1 MKTITTTK
9 EVQNLF
15 IRIEKDSKP
24 IVAISG
30 IQKIEYHEKDKS
42 IIYYDSI
49 GNLSFIH
56 YIKEVKEEWGNDTSK
71 LIKVILD

>member
-1 MKTITTTK
+1 MKIITTTK

-15 IRIEKDSKP
+15 IRIEKDNTP

-30 IQKIEYHEKDKS
+30 IQRIEYHEKDKS
-42 IIYYDSI
+42 IIYYDDR

-56 YIKEVKEEWGNDTSK
+56 FIKEIEELWGTETSK